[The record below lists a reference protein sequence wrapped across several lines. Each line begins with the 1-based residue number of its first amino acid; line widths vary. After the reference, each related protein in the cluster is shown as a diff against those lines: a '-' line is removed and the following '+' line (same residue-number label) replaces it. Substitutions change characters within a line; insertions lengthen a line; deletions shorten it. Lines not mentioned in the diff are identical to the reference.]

1 MLDYIKKLL
10 WATTV
15 PDNESRVKSSYM
27 HIVEKPSFGDAASK
41 LSKEER
47 SEEHLVLLKGKGN
60 SSGTTVTE
68 GSSSIQNAV
77 SGKNKRE
84 YIKLDSDEEW
94 DKFFKLQNDPDTN
107 TTNKEPFS
115 PKKGESHY
123 HGKEIVGKIAD
134 QIKAEISKVYTI
146 ESIMI
151 KEGKRE
157 GNIVYPTVRVVLH
170 ANKEG
175 VDIAKLLGGSICK
188 EYGVRTITFC
198 YPNQEKKR
206 GACCYIN
213 NDSDNEE
220 RVYEII
226 SGLYEM
232 TLKWYVDGREC
243 KIKVN
248 IDGNN
253 GVTLLEGNG
262 VTAEQLRANKEVKIG
277 KRREPKSLYEA
288 LVPQLQQKSSE
299 SVKVLQQPSTDVTNV
314 TTTPTSTSQRCR
326 YPLI

>member
-1 MLDYIKKLL
+1 M
-10 WATTV
+10 
-15 PDNESRVKSSYM
+15 
-27 HIVEKPSFGDAASK
+27 AASK

-157 GNIVYPTVRVVLH
+157 ENIVYPTVRVVLH

-198 YPNQEKKR
+198 HPNQEKKR
-206 GACCYIN
+206 GASCY
-213 NDSDNEE
+213 SDNEE
-220 RVYEII
+220 RVYEIM

-243 KIKVN
+243 KVKVN
-248 IDGNN
+248 IDGKN

-314 TTTPTSTSQRCR
+314 TTTPTSTSQKCS
-326 YPLI
+326 

>member
-1 MLDYIKKLL
+1 MLDYIEKLL

-15 PDNESRVKSSYM
+15 PDNESRVKNSYT

-94 DKFFKLQNDPDTN
+94 DKFFELQNDPDTN

-157 GNIVYPTVRVVLH
+157 ENIVYPTVRVVLH

-198 YPNQEKKR
+198 HPNQEKKR

-232 TLKWYVDGREC
+232 TLKWYVDGKEC

-248 IDGNN
+248 IDGKK
-253 GVTLLEGNG
+253 GVTLLEHNG

-288 LVPQLQQKSSE
+288 LASQLQQKSSE
-299 SVKVLQQPSTDVTNV
+299 SITVSQQPSTGVTGV
-314 TTTPTSTSQRCR
+314 TTTPTSTSQRSSF
-326 YPLI
+326 